1 MSSMK
6 LDNVKLRRAAFLS
19 LVTLGVAL
27 TASANVTNAPAACP
41 AHLDWKGKKVAI
53 FGDSI
58 SDKKIKSWRHWWRY
72 LADLT
77 GVEPLVYAKNGWQWS
92 GVSRQADELAESG
105 EDPDAIMIL
114 MGTNDFNSDIP
125 LGVWWKVVAESVNR
139 DGQMVVCRKRVL
151 DYSPN
156 TVRGRI
162 NTAMK
167 LLKERYPDRQIVLLT
182 PIHRGFFTCGEKNV
196 QPDEAYANALGLW
209 IDDYVACVREAG
221 PIWSV
226 PVIDLYS
233 ESGLMP
239 SLAPYGRFFNRAD
252 TDLLHPNSE
261 GARRMADVIAAR
273 LATMPATFRDSSI
286 PPASVQ
292 ERLSAR

>member
-1 MSSMK
+1 MK
-6 LDNVKLRRAAFLS
+6 LDNLKLKKAAFPFMAA
-19 LVTLGVAL
+19 LGVAL
-27 TASANVTNAPAACP
+27 AASANVTNAPAACP
-41 AHLDWKGKKVAI
+41 AHLDWNGKKVAI

-58 SDKKIKSWRHWWRY
+58 SDKKLKSWRHWWRY
-72 LADLT
+72 LADMT
-77 GVEPLVYAKNGWQWS
+77 GIVPLVHAKNGWQWS
-92 GVSRQADELAESG
+92 GVPRQAEDLAASG

-114 MGTNDFNSDIP
+114 MGTNDFNSDVP
-125 LGVWWKVVAESVNR
+125 LGEWWKVVAEPVNR
-139 DGQMVVCRKRVL
+139 DGQKVVCRKRAF

-167 LLKERYPDRQIVLLT
+167 MLKERYPDRQIVLLT
-182 PIHRGFFTCGEKNV
+182 PIHRGFFTCGETNV

-209 IDDYVACVREAG
+209 IDDYAACVREAG
-221 PIWSV
+221 QIWSA

-239 SLAPYGRFFNRAD
+239 SLSPYGRFFNRGD

-261 GARRMADVIAAR
+261 GARRMAEVIAAR
-273 LATMPATFRDSSI
+273 LSTMPATFR
-286 PPASVQ
+286 
-292 ERLSAR
+292 